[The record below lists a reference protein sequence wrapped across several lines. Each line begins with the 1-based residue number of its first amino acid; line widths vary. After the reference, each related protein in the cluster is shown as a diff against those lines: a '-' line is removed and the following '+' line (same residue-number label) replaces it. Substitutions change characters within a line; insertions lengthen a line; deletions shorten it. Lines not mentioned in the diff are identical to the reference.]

1 MKLEHLK
8 EVFKENGYQD
18 EHINK
23 AIEKAQRRPTKGE
36 LIIPKVTLPYI
47 KGTTDRIAKILKRK
61 NINVAF
67 PPPNTIK
74 GIIDSSKDTVDPKQ
88 QKEFMKSLVHVIMS
102 I

>member
-1 MKLEHLK
+1 MEHLRNI
-8 EVFKENGYQD
+8 FKENGYQD

-23 AIEKAQRRPTKGE
+23 AIAKAQRRPNKGE

-67 PPPNTIK
+67 APQTQSE
-74 GIIDSSKDTVDPKQ
+74 DSLTQPKTQ
-88 QKEFMKSLVHVIMS
+88 WILNNRKEFMKSCVHATMS
-102 I
+102 T